1 MPMHAAAAQPGCV
14 CKRSNYN
21 SRSFHFVFS
30 LFTVWIQRYTIY
42 VFSFLLQ
49 QTKGGKKAKLALV
62 FAGQVREFRHISLSK
77 NDYCL
82 IDVLLRN
89 NNCRCIT
96 VLLL

>member
-1 MPMHAAAAQPGCV
+1 MDPALHYIC
-14 CKRSNYN
+14 
-21 SRSFHFVFS
+21 F
-30 LFTVWIQRYTIY
+30 
-42 VFSFLLQ
+42 FLSPA
-49 QTKGGKKAKLALV
+49 TNKGGKKAKLALV

>member
-1 MPMHAAAAQPGCV
+1 MDPVLHYIC
-14 CKRSNYN
+14 
-21 SRSFHFVFS
+21 F
-30 LFTVWIQRYTIY
+30 
-42 VFSFLLQ
+42 FLSPA
-49 QTKGGKKAKLALV
+49 TNKGGEKAKAKLALV

>member
-1 MPMHAAAAQPGCV
+1 MDPALHYIC
-14 CKRSNYN
+14 
-21 SRSFHFVFS
+21 
-30 LFTVWIQRYTIY
+30 LFLSPATN
-42 VFSFLLQ
+42 
-49 QTKGGKKAKLALV
+49 KGGEKAKAKLALV

-82 IDVLLRN
+82 IDVRN